1 MAPGFGV
8 CMATSK
14 QLFLKTTSYG
24 LKNSIHNYATATAMR
39 KVVVKNGTGMLN
51 GAATGVG
58 KFSFPLMEKTK
69 GIDIQPIEKKIN
81 TANPEVEVK
90 PTLFEEEMKGIG
102 IDPAKCARNASVARL
117 YEDAVNNEE
126 GTVFTDT
133 GALAVSSGKKTGR
146 CPNDKR
152 VVHEEEHPEV
162 TDNVWWGKVNM
173 KLSDD
178 SFMMNKERAVDYLN
192 TLEQVYVID
201 AYAGWDPEHRMKV
214 RVISSR
220 PYHAL
225 FMKNMLV
232 IPPKED
238 LDDFSPDFT
247 IFNAGKFP
255 CNKRTQGMSSSASVA
270 LHFRRQEMVILG
282 TEYAGEMKKG
292 VLTLMM
298 YAMPKKG
305 QLPLHSS
312 ANVGDSGDV
321 AMFFGLSGTGKTTL
335 SADPER
341 KLIGDD
347 EHVWSDTGVFNI
359 EGGCYAKAIGLDKE
373 TEPDIYNA
381 IRYGTV
387 LENVVVN
394 DETRAVEYEN
404 DSITENTRA
413 AYPLHFIPNSLI
425 PAKVDTHPKNI
436 ILLTCDAFGVLPP
449 VAKLTPEQVQY
460 YFIQGYTAKV
470 AGTEVG
476 VTEPTATFSACFG
489 APFLVWHPIIYAEM
503 LAKKLKQHTCDAWL
517 LNTGWTGGAYG
528 KGKRMSIK
536 HTRKLVDAIHSGELA
551 KADYTTIPIFD
562 MQVPTHV
569 EGVPDE
575 ILQPSLTWA
584 DKAAYDAS
592 LLKLAHLFKN
602 NFYEYADR
610 CPYEVKAAGPFL
622 KVPEI
627 PVAAKDA
634 A

>member
-1 MAPGFGV
+1 
-8 CMATSK
+8 MATSK
-14 QLFLKTTSYG
+14 QLFLKTKSYG

-255 CNKRTQGMSSSASVA
+255 CNKRTQGMTSSSSVA

-292 VLTLMM
+292 VFTLMNH
-298 YAMPKKG
+298 YMPKKG

-312 ANVGDSGDV
+312 ANVGADGDV

-347 EHVWSDTGVFNI
+347 EHVWTDNGVFNI

-373 TEPDIYNA
+373 KEPDIYNA

-404 DSITENTRA
+404 AKYTENTRA
-413 AYPLHFIPNSLI
+413 AYPLHFIPNALI

-470 AGTEVG
+470 AGTEMG
-476 VTEPTATFSACFG
+476 INEPVATFSACFG
-489 APFLVWHPIIYAEM
+489 APFLVWHPAVYAEM
-503 LAKKLKQHTCDAWL
+503 LAQKMDEHKCDAWL
-517 LNTGWTGGAYG
+517 LNTGWTGGG
-528 KGKRMSIK
+528 VGVGSRMSLNF
-536 HTRKLVDAIHSGELA
+536 TRKMVDAIFSGEL
-551 KADYTTIPIFD
+551 KESEYDTMPVFDLNIPRSLR
-562 MQVPTHV
+562 
-569 EGVPDE
+569 GVPDS
-575 ILQPSLTWA
+575 ILSPRRAWGNPS
-584 DKAAYDAS
+584 AYDEQ
-592 LLKLAHLFKN
+592 LVKLAHLFKSN
-602 NFYEYADR
+602 MHEYDDR
-610 CPYEVKAAGPFL
+610 VSEGVKAAGPFFN
-622 KVPEI
+622 VPQL
-627 PVAAKDA
+627 PDLHASRSSS
-634 A
+634 

>member
-1 MAPGFGV
+1 M
-8 CMATSK
+8 
-14 QLFLKTTSYG
+14 Q
-24 LKNSIHNYATATAMR
+24 
-39 KVVVKNGTGMLN
+39 
-51 GAATGVG
+51 
-58 KFSFPLMEKTK
+58 
-69 GIDIQPIEKKIN
+69 
-81 TANPEVEVK
+81 
-90 PTLFEEEMKGIG
+90 
-102 IDPAKCARNASVARL
+102 
-117 YEDAVNNEE
+117 
-126 GTVFTDT
+126 
-133 GALAVSSGKKTGR
+133 
-146 CPNDKR
+146 
-152 VVHEEEHPEV
+152 
-162 TDNVWWGKVNM
+162 
-173 KLSDD
+173 
-178 SFMMNKERAVDYLN
+178 
-192 TLEQVYVID
+192 
-201 AYAGWDPEHRMKV
+201 
-214 RVISSR
+214 
-220 PYHAL
+220 
-225 FMKNMLV
+225 NMLV
-232 IPPKED
+232 MPTKEE
-238 LDDFSPDFT
+238 LVDFKPDF
-247 IFNAGKFP
+247 IIYNAGKFP
-255 CNKRTQGMSSSASVA
+255 CCRYTKGMTSSSSVA
-270 LHFRRQEMVILG
+270 LHFRRGEMVILG

-292 VLTLMM
+292 VFTLMNH
-298 YAMPKKG
+298 YMPKKG

-312 ANVGDSGDV
+312 ANVGAEGDV

-347 EHVWSDTGVFNI
+347 EHVWSDTGVFNV

-373 TEPDIYNA
+373 KEPDIYNA

-476 VTEPTATFSACFG
+476 ITEPTATFSACFG

-503 LAKKLKQHTCDAWL
+503 LAKRLKQHACDAWL

-528 KGKRMSIK
+528 VGKRISIK
-536 HTRKLVDAIHSGELA
+536 HTRMIVDAIHSGELR
-551 KADYTTIPIFD
+551 KADYEKMRVFD
-562 MQVPTHV
+562 LEVPQHI

-575 ILQPSLTWA
+575 ILMPRKVWKDQQL
-584 DKAAYDAS
+584 YDTQVI
-592 LLKLAHLFKN
+592 KPAHLFKKN
-602 NFYEYADR
+602 MLDYVDK

-627 PVAAKDA
+627 PQAAA
-634 A
+634 

>member
-14 QLFLKTTSYG
+14 QLFLKTKSYG

-146 CPNDKR
+146 VPQDKR
-152 VVHEEEHPEV
+152 VVHEEEHAEL
-162 TDNVWWGKVNM
+162 TDDVWWGKVNM
-173 KLSDD
+173 KLSDE
-178 SFMMNKERAVDYLN
+178 SFLMNKERALDYLN

-201 AYAGWDPEHRMKV
+201 AYAGWDPEHRIRV
-214 RVISSR
+214 RVITCR

-232 IPPKED
+232 IPPKEE
-238 LDDFSPDFT
+238 LADFTPDFT
-247 IFNAGKFP
+247 IYNAGKFP
-255 CNKRTQGMSSSASVA
+255 CNKRTHGMSSSASV
-270 LHFRRQEMVILG
+270 
-282 TEYAGEMKKG
+282 
-292 VLTLMM
+292 
-298 YAMPKKG
+298 
-305 QLPLHSS
+305 PLHSS
-312 ANVGDSGDV
+312 ANVGASGDV

-347 EHVWSDTGVFNI
+347 EHVWSDTGVFNV

-373 TEPDIYNA
+373 KEPDIYNA

-394 DETRAVEYEN
+394 DETRAVEYH
-404 DSITENTRA
+404 DTSITENTRA
-413 AYPLHFIPNSLI
+413 AYPLHYIPNALI

-460 YFIQGYTAKV
+460 YFIQGYTAL
-470 AGTEVG
+470 
-476 VTEPTATFSACFG
+476 
-489 APFLVWHPIIYAEM
+489 APA
-503 LAKKLKQHTCDAWL
+503 
-517 LNTGWTGGAYG
+517 
-528 KGKRMSIK
+528 
-536 HTRKLVDAIHSGELA
+536 
-551 KADYTTIPIFD
+551 
-562 MQVPTHV
+562 
-569 EGVPDE
+569 
-575 ILQPSLTWA
+575 
-584 DKAAYDAS
+584 
-592 LLKLAHLFKN
+592 
-602 NFYEYADR
+602 
-610 CPYEVKAAGPFL
+610 
-622 KVPEI
+622 
-627 PVAAKDA
+627 
-634 A
+634 